1 MRKTTPTCPYCG
13 GETEDDHYKERYW
26 FYCRNCAATS
36 PVGEGRTEARNK
48 ALHRASPWH
57 SVKDGLPDI
66 GTMCVL
72 QGSVEGGKYTGYIL
86 AHMGI
91 TGFEAF
97 GLRDIEATHW
107 MELPEAPEEV
117 IGV

>member
-13 GETEDDHYKERYW
+13 GE
-26 FYCRNCAATS
+26 
-36 PVGEGRTEARNK
+36 TEARNK